1 MLILFYVNIGTNN
14 PQRIIHMTNPSNQDW
29 DLGQTEVQDI
39 AFIFIFGVDVNI
51 CQALIPANYVEYQ

>member
-1 MLILFYVNIGTNN
+1 MFTLEQATSKDFY
-14 PQRIIHMTNPSNQDW
+14 IHMTNLSNQDW

-39 AFIFIFGVDVNI
+39 AFIFIFGVEVNI

>member
-1 MLILFYVNIGTNN
+1 MFILFYVYIGKNN
-14 PQRIIHMTNPSNQDW
+14 PWRFLYTYDSNQDL

-39 AFIFIFGVDVNI
+39 AFIFIFGVELNI

>member
-1 MLILFYVNIGTNN
+1 MFILFYVYIGTNN
-14 PQRIIHMTNPSNQDW
+14 PWRFLYTYDSNQDL

-39 AFIFIFGVDVNI
+39 AFIFIFGVELNI

>member
-1 MLILFYVNIGTNN
+1 MFILFYVYIRTNN
-14 PQRIIHMTNPSNQDW
+14 PWGFLYTYDSNQDL

-39 AFIFIFGVDVNI
+39 AFIFIFGVELNI